1 MKIKIEWE
9 GVMMLNNDQHGTK
22 EQIRADNMH
31 QMCKHHM
38 YYHVVIKTNDGQQV
52 EGIITDLD
60 KKNVYMLVPQDMM
73 PIEESEQDGAQTGQP
88 QQQQQ
93 QQMTQQPSQQ
103 GGQQNQRQWYGG
115 PRYRRFYRQIFPLA
129 TLAALSLYP
138 YYPPYPYPPYPY
150 PYYPYPYPYY

>member
-1 MKIKIEWE
+1 
-9 GVMMLNNDQHGTK
+9 MMSNYQNETD
-22 EQIRADNMH
+22 EQIRAQNIH
-31 QMCKHHM
+31 QTCKHHM
-38 YYHVVIKTNDGQQV
+38 YFHVIIKTNDGQQT

-73 PIEESEQDGAQTGQP
+73 PADEQESPQMGPGQVTGQQAG
-88 QQQQQ
+88 QQQQTMQ
-93 QQMTQQPSQQ
+93 QQSSHH
-103 GGQQNQRQWYGG
+103 QNQRQWYGR

-129 TLAALSLYP
+129 ALAALSLYP

>member
-1 MKIKIEWE
+1 MS
-9 GVMMLNNDQHGTK
+9 NNQK
-22 EQIRADNMH
+22 ETEDQIRAQNMH
-31 QMCKHHM
+31 QTCQHHM
-38 YYHVVIKTNDGQQV
+38 FYHVIVKTNDGQQT

-73 PIEESEQDGAQTGQP
+73 PADEQESPQSGPGQGTGQQAAGP
-88 QQQQQ
+88 QQTMQQQ
-93 QQMTQQPSQQ
+93 GTQ
-103 GGQQNQRQWYGG
+103 QQNQRQWYGR

-150 PYYPYPYPYY
+150 PYYPYPYSYPYPYY